1 MKKLSAQARGNN
13 DAAEERKGSDSY
25 RGLGLMPIKEQDRTS
40 ATGKEPFTFA
50 DIVEKQQK
58 TLTSVKKSQKIGMVS
73 ADNSS
78 TASPALVGH
87 R

>member
-1 MKKLSAQARGNN
+1 MIKNLSAHANG
-13 DAAEERKGSDSY
+13 AAEERKGSDSY
-25 RGLGLMPIKEQDRTS
+25 RGLGLMPIKEQDQTS